1 MTRSNRARRLAA
13 VVLGAGLLAAL
24 SPAARAADPV
34 QINAILSLTGAY
46 AFVGTSE
53 VNALKALEGYANKTG
68 GIGGRPVSFVITDD
82 QSNPQIS
89 LQLAQGL
96 IAKRVPVIFG
106 PGNAAS
112 CSAVTP
118 LVHDGPVV
126 YCFVNSGDP
135 VPGGYIFE
143 TLFSTDAMLNVVV
156 RYFREHGWNRI
167 ATITSTDAGGQDAER
182 AFLLAAAKPENKS
195 IQIVAREHFAA
206 ADLSVAALMTRIKAA
221 NPDALLA
228 WSTGTGAG
236 TIFRGAQEVGV
247 NLPTATSP
255 GNLNAAFFKQY
266 ATLLPSDLLFAGV
279 PYYAGDAL
287 SDRATKSAIATMN
300 DALAAIGQ
308 PVDHV
313 TISAWDPA
321 LLVIDA
327 LRKLGPD
334 TSPEKLRAYLA
345 GVRGWVGANGPY
357 DFRADPQRGL
367 GESNII
373 MVRWDAQRNAPVV
386 VSKFGGAPL
395 PGK

>member
-1 MTRSNRARRLAA
+1 
-13 VVLGAGLLAAL
+13 VH
-24 SPAARAADPV
+24 
-34 QINAILSLTGAY
+34 
-46 AFVGTSE
+46 
-53 VNALKALEGYANKTG
+53 ALKALEGYANKTG
-68 GIGGRPVSFVITDD
+68 GIGGRPVSFVVTDD
-82 QSNPQIS
+82 QSNPQIT

-96 IAKRVPVIFG
+96 IAKHVPIILG

-118 LVHDGPVV
+118 LVMHDGPVV

-135 VPGGYIFE
+135 APGGYIFE
-143 TLFSTDAMLNVVV
+143 TLFSTDAMLAVVV

-167 ATITSTDAGGQDAER
+167 ASIVSTDAGGQDAER
-182 AFLLAAAKPENKS
+182 AFLLAVGKPENKS
-195 IQIVAREHFAA
+195 IQVVAREHFAP
-206 ADLSVAALMTRIKAA
+206 ADLSVVALMTRIKAA

-236 TIFRGAQEVGV
+236 TIFRSAQEAGV
-247 NLPTATSP
+247 DLPTATSP

-266 ATLLPSDLLFAGV
+266 ATTLPSNLLFAGV

-321 LLVIDA
+321 FLVIGA

-345 GVRGWVGANGPY
+345 GVHGWIGANGPY
-357 DFRADPQRGL
+357 DFRAVPQRGL

-373 MVRWDAQRNAPVV
+373 MVRWDSQRSTPAV

-395 PGK
+395 AGK